1 MPYYNLTAH
10 ELNPSVVSALL
21 NMSGV
26 PASAVALYLIRSFM
40 QCSQQVSLKAV
51 PLLYKR
57 ICA

>member
-40 QCSQQVSLKAV
+40 QYSQQVGLKMV
-51 PLLYKR
+51 PLLHR
-57 ICA
+57 VCA